1 MPQVQDILDHAQR
14 WLHDAE
20 TIGEDG
26 TLWTR
31 AELLDWLND
40 AYRAL
45 LAQSQA
51 TRRFHVLD
59 VPGRFACTM
68 TQEWEARFAVKAGTF
83 WRWTHA
89 AATGGYAACSF
100 WEAEQLEG
108 ISPTTRASE
117 AVTQPWEKS
126 HLNTAYQPYRF
137 ALPRDNER
145 PVKIWHDHKLLHPVA
160 VRELDDM
167 ETNWISLE
175 GEPVC
180 WSLATGRNRT
190 FEVFEIAT
198 AYVENYRQTF
208 PSSGGSGGGA
218 PTEGMPRRF
227 FGSRTYAASPASG
240 LPAWGYS
247 YTTPG
252 DSGAL
257 TQPGQSVEP
266 VYGAT
271 FAWELAELPVGV
283 PAASWPVDWTANVP
297 DLAVVCSQ
305 PWEYNP
311 FVEGGPYLDGTSL
324 NGTRGVFPWERV
336 DTERVWGPFS
346 VHTASAPPS
355 LGGYGLRLT
364 QDAVDDYSA
373 LFAWEAEQLSGETPQ
388 AEATMVGS
396 QQWEKDFGAAEV
408 WPPLGSV
415 RALSSPDRQYIPLET
430 TQRNTPLG
438 IVKLVHSSNDNLLLL
453 QVVGP
458 AIAPLTEQDDLTLV
472 PAQLAKYLRYYVLH
486 RAFGRQGEGHQ
497 PNLALFYQRRF
508 ERGVQVLR
516 SLGNLARR
524 DRQYVRAPS
533 TPSARRP
540 ATVRLPST
548 YPRVRY

>member
-20 TIGEDG
+20 PIGDDG

-31 AELLDWLND
+31 QELLDWLQD
-40 AYRAL
+40 GYRAL

-68 TQEWEARFAVKAGTF
+68 TQPWEARFAVKEGTF
-83 WRWTHA
+83 WQWAHTA
-89 AATGGYAACSF
+89 NSGGYACSSF
-100 WEAEQLEG
+100 WEVEQLEG
-108 ISPTTRASE
+108 IAPTTRASE
-117 AVTQPWEKS
+117 AGTQPWEKS
-126 HLNTAYQPYRF
+126 HVQTAYQPFRF

-227 FGSRTYAASPASG
+227 SGSRTYAASPASG
-240 LPAWGYS
+240 MPTWGYS

-252 DSGAL
+252 DADAL
-257 TQPGQSVEP
+257 RLSD
-266 VYGAT
+266 
-271 FAWELAELPVGV
+271 
-283 PAASWPVDWTANVP
+283 PALLTG
-297 DLAVVCSQ
+297 L
-305 PWEYNP
+305 
-311 FVEGGPYLDGTSL
+311 
-324 NGTRGVFPWERV
+324 
-336 DTERVWGPFS
+336 
-346 VHTASAPPS
+346 
-355 LGGYGLRLT
+355 GLRLT
-364 QDAVDDYSA
+364 QSVAVDEVSPLY
-373 LFAWEAEQLSGETPQ
+373 AWESAHLAGETPET
-388 AEATMVGS
+388 EASVVGS
-396 QQWEKDFGAAEV
+396 QHWETEYGAAEV
-408 WPPLGSV
+408 VPPLGAV
-415 RALSSPDRQYIPLET
+415 RTVSSPDRPYIALEQ

-438 IVKLVHSSNDNLLLL
+438 IVKLVKSSNDNLLLL

-458 AIAPLTEQDDLTLV
+458 AVAPLTEDDDLTLI
-472 PAQLAKYLRYYVLH
+472 PSQLSKYLRYYILY
-486 RAFGRQGEGHQ
+486 RAFNRQGEGHQ
-497 PNLALFYQRRF
+497 PNLATFYLARF
-508 ERGVQVLR
+508 DRGIQVLR

-524 DRQYVRAPS
+524 DRQYQRGPS

-540 ATVRLPST
+540 ATVRLPSS